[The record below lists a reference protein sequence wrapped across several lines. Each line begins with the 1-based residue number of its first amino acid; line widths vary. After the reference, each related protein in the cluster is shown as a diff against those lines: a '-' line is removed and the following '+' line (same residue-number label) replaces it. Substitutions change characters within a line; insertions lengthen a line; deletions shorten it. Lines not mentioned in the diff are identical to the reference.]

1 MDKIIPENE
10 MTEVEGRVYI
20 NPQTGVDTT
29 NTFIEKLRQTQQ
41 ANTQQI
47 AQDTANLGTEV
58 PSNLGGLTG
67 GTGYWTSRYQV
78 PQTNAAVANL
88 RAVAQAK
95 ALNDVLAN
103 EQAVWKKRYQDTY
116 RDYQK
121 RQNEKSNRYYNS
133 LTNPSGGTTT
143 GGVDEDTSGSERLY
157 YSENDVVL
165 PSPSTTDSGSIS
177 AINAYAGVTGG
188 GQMPTS
194 SKLSGI
200 LVDKNGNRTAI
211 RIYPGEGIEVA
222 GGMSYNKS
230 GAKNFLS
237 KWVKNGG
244 QVLNYTGG
252 GNYSTNMLAWGLY

>member
-88 RAVAQAK
+88 RATAQAK

-143 GGVDEDTSGSERLY
+143 GGVDYEDTSNPSQTVGGVEPSYSPMGSGDFEYR
-157 YSENDVVL
+157 SNDI
-165 PSPSTTDSGSIS
+165 SPNSGTL
-177 AINAYAGVTGG
+177 NPNTNLT
-188 GQMPTS
+188 PTNT
-194 SKLSGI
+194 LTP
-200 LVDKNGNRTAI
+200 NGNVNIQRDKFGNIT
-211 RIYPGEGIEVA
+211 
-222 GGMSYNKS
+222 SLTYNGKTFTGDAAKQRYQWLQSTGVIS
-230 GAKNFLS
+230 GK
-237 KWVKNGG
+237 K
-244 QVLNYTGG
+244 
-252 GNYSTNMLAWGLY
+252 